1 MAEIEKFMN
10 IAIGDIEKIMN
21 IEKGD
26 IEKIMGVE
34 VPASM
39 TSYQGNRELQ
49 LEDMILILAMGRK

>member
-39 TSYQGNRELQ
+39 TSYQGNRGVA
-49 LEDMILILAMGRK
+49 IG